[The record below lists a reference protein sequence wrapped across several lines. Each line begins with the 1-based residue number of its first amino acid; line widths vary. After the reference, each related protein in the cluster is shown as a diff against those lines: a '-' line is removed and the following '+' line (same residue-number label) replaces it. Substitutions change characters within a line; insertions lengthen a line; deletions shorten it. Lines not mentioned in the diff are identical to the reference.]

1 MSQFFWF
8 FSLSHLITRSLC
20 NNNVTIW
27 QALINDIKLYL
38 VVGPARSIFSFPWKR
53 FFFLYRFPYE
63 KQKQDLKPPAG
74 RVSLLFSHFYITQV
88 VSQYLPVREVDM
100 VSNPSFF
107 FEQYECNK
115 SIQRIQHYLFYL
127 LLFIHTIIDP
137 L

>member
-53 FFFLYRFPYE
+53 FFFST
-63 KQKQDLKPPAG
+63 DSLK
-74 RVSLLFSHFYITQV
+74 RSRSRI
-88 VSQYLPVREVDM
+88 
-100 VSNPSFF
+100 SNPQLAEFLYCF
-107 FEQYECNK
+107 PI
-115 SIQRIQHYLFYL
+115 SISPKLFPNIFLLEKLIWYQIPAFSSSNMSAIKVYREYNIICFIYYYLFIL
-127 LLFIHTIIDP
+127 L
-137 L
+137 